1 MTLSLQICALS
12 SPIFMP
18 PRMYEAY
25 WTRGYRFLPSSSIM
39 CMFCTSSLS
48 ALVICFFFL
57 RFFIGAHSLAPCI
70 PCKYRSVDIPILFVT
85 HHTHS
90 AFFFVIY
97 RAIASLFQAFSS
109 CPLPMSIHT
118 HSISHQYPTFS
129 FVRTG
134 LHCRTCGPPFSFFF
148 FFYSDCNHFCSW
160 DCHSIPCIN
169 FLHYLC

>member
-85 HHTHS
+85 HHTRSPFFLSFIVQSHHS
-90 AFFFVIY
+90 FKLSRLA
-97 RAIASLFQAFSS
+97 
-109 CPLPMSIHT
+109 
-118 HSISHQYPTFS
+118 HSQCQYTRIQYPTFS

-134 LHCRTCGPPFSFFF
+134 LHCRTCGPPFSFFSF
-148 FFYSDCNHFCSW
+148 PTPTAIISAPGTATPSLALI
-160 DCHSIPCIN
+160 SCIICVN
-169 FLHYLC
+169 E